1 MVSKRDIKIQ
11 HTDLKKEIT
20 YHNDKYHVDDAPEIS
35 DREYDL
41 LFKKLKEL
49 ESKHSFLDV
58 SDSPTNQV
66 GGVKL
71 SELKEFVHE
80 LPMLSLDNAFDIQD
94 LYDFEKRNINKL
106 KDMVLFDY
114 IVEPKI
120 DGIAI
125 SLLYEDGILKK
136 AGTRGD
142 GAIGEDV
149 THNVLT
155 IKGIPTKL
163 SSENEKIPKKIEIR
177 GEIFINISD
186 FKSLNNTFKKSNQ
199 KVFAN
204 PRNFVAGSVRQL
216 DSSIASKRPLNIYC
230 HSVGFISEEGF
241 FETQADMVETF
252 QDWGLPTSDDYKL
265 CKNIEEVNSY
275 ISNLTTK
282 RNKLNYEIDGI
293 VIKVNDKLLQNR
305 LGASSRSPR
314 WAIAKK
320 FAAEE
325 GESKIISI
333 SFQMGRTGALT
344 PVANLEPVKIG
355 GVTISNATLHNMDE
369 VKRLDVRQNDYVK
382 IIRAGDVIPKVTEV
396 LINER
401 KAAAKKVLPPSH
413 CPTCKEPLS
422 FFESNTPLLD

>member
-1 MVSKRDIKIQ
+1 MVSKRDIKDQ

-20 YHNDKYHVDDAPEIS
+20 YHNDKYHVDDSPEIS

-41 LFKKLKEL
+41 LFKKLKDL

-80 LPMLSLDNAFDIQD
+80 LPMLSLDNAFDEQD
-94 LYDFEKRNINKL
+94 LFDFEKRNLNKL
-106 KDMVLFDY
+106 KDSVLFDY

-125 SLLYEDGILKK
+125 SLLYEDGVLIK

-142 GAIGEDV
+142 GAVGEDV

-163 SSENEKIPKKIEIR
+163 NSKNRKIPKKIEIR
-177 GEIFINISD
+177 GEIFVKISD

-216 DSSIASKRPLNIYC
+216 S
-230 HSVGFISEEGF
+230 
-241 FETQADMVETF
+241 
-252 QDWGLPTSDDYKL
+252 
-265 CKNIEEVNSY
+265 
-275 ISNLTTK
+275 
-282 RNKLNYEIDGI
+282 
-293 VIKVNDKLLQNR
+293 
-305 LGASSRSPR
+305 
-314 WAIAKK
+314 
-320 FAAEE
+320 
-325 GESKIISI
+325 
-333 SFQMGRTGALT
+333 
-344 PVANLEPVKIG
+344 
-355 GVTISNATLHNMDE
+355 
-369 VKRLDVRQNDYVK
+369 
-382 IIRAGDVIPKVTEV
+382 
-396 LINER
+396 LI
-401 KAAAKKVLPPSH
+401 H
-413 CPTCKEPLS
+413 I
-422 FFESNTPLLD
+422 